1 MSILLLTKCH
11 VKIRLRFES
20 ASVLGLSVREK
31 ARQGWL
37 NDILVRRMDACVI
50 DSRNDWRR

>member
-20 ASVLGLSVREK
+20 ASVLGLSVRQK

-50 DSRNDWRR
+50 DSRNDWSR